1 MLEKLLLSLL
11 FFIVASPAI
20 AVSWPPEVKPEQGK
34 AWNKREVHDTYDG
47 RVLGESYREMTFWN
61 VGQVS
66 GNSEYA
72 KVILSADCS
81 KSTTPGC
88 IAGDPMEGIFS
99 GGPNGVITISGYEF
113 KLHDGQ
119 YFELN
124 SGGTT
129 TKYTV
134 ENPEIFSKYRWS
146 MDEAPPI
153 PKISG
158 DKYSIETIGAA
169 RFNDLYGQVEVNIPK
184 PDGTYDD
191 EKWDFAKIDME
202 LPPGTKIKV
211 GEKSGLLLTFPNTQ
225 TDIIVGPETDIVLVD
240 VAQEKMS
247 MEGSPWGKLKA
258 SVKKLLKDGSL
269 EIEMSQAVAG
279 IKGTIFSLEDTR
291 DKSTI
296 KVTEGSVAFT
306 SKATGQTQMVNAG
319 ETLSA
324 DTNGLGQKAT
334 FDPVAEE
341 KQWKE
346 LKDSLKK
353 TNANLL
359 GNKKMMYILGGILV
373 TAIAIGFL
381 AIKVKRHKK

>member
-1 MLEKLLLSLL
+1 MFKKLFLSLI
-11 FFIVASPAI
+11 FFTIVSPVM

-34 AWNKREVHDTYDG
+34 AWNKREVRDTYDG

-72 KVILSADCS
+72 KVVLSADCS

-124 SGGTT
+124 SGGTI

-146 MDEAPPI
+146 MDQAPPI
-153 PKISG
+153 PKIGG
-158 DKYSIETIGAA
+158 DKYSIETYGSA
-169 RFNDLYGQVEVNIPK
+169 RFNDLYGQVEVNIPN
-184 PDGTYDD
+184 PDGTFDD

-202 LPPGTKIKV
+202 LPPGTRIKV
-211 GEKSGLLLTFPNTQ
+211 SEKSGLLLTFPNTQ
-225 TDIIVGPETDIVLVD
+225 TDIIVGPDTEIILVSG
-240 VAQEKMS
+240 APQESAIQML
-247 MEGSPWGKLKA
+247 WGNLKA
-258 SVKKLLKDGSL
+258 NVQKMMKDGTMK
-269 EIEMSQAVAG
+269 IEMSQAVAG
-279 IKGTIFSLEDTR
+279 IKGTVFSLEDTK

-296 KVTEGSVAFT
+296 KVMEGSVEFK
-306 SKATGQTQMVNAG
+306 SKATGKTEMVNAG

-324 DTNGLGQKAT
+324 DTNGLGQKTT
-334 FDPVAEE
+334 FDPIAEE
-341 KQWKE
+341 KQWQK
-346 LKDSLKK
+346 LVDGIKK
-353 TNANLL
+353 TNIDIPN
-359 GNKKMMYILGGILV
+359 NKNIIYILGGIII
-373 TAIAIGFL
+373 IATVIGSFL
-381 AIKVKRHKK
+381 IKVKRHKK